1 MKLRICGL
9 AFILLGF
16 LNSVG
21 SAETPIER
29 DSYLVNTIGAFGNC
43 HARDTV
49 ATRTTQLAHGFGQIP
64 ATVSRNLTPIPSR
77 PGSSDGHYSAVD
89 VREGGAWKVQQL
101 SEVADEP

>member
-9 AFILLGF
+9 AFILVGF

-43 HARDTV
+43 HARYTV
-49 ATRTTQLAHGFGQIP
+49 ATRTTKLAHGFGQTP
-64 ATVSRNLTPIPSR
+64 ATVSRNITRSR
-77 PGSSDGHYSAVD
+77 AAPAVATAIM
-89 VREGGAWKVQQL
+89 RQSMYAWGALKAQQL
-101 SEVADEP
+101 SAVADEP